1 MNRISR
7 RISDALTG
15 IRCPGCRKFVQP
27 TLIPVQGE
35 APDAEQTGP
44 RWSFVWRPPSGEVCP
59 ECQFPLARY
68 ARRVKWIRTFQLG
81 VVLLTISVLLYLVG
95 RFGESPT
102 WVVWTY
108 RVCGSLGGLAF
119 LVGLVGL
126 VVGGKHGPEPVSSST
141 GTDSG

>member
-1 MNRISR
+1 MNRISQ

-15 IRCPGCRKFVQP
+15 VRCPGCRKFVQP

-35 APDAEQTGP
+35 APETQQTGP

-59 ECQFPLARY
+59 ECQFPLARF

-81 VVLLTISVLLYLVG
+81 VVLLTAAALLYVVS
-95 RFGESPT
+95 RFGEDVS
-102 WVVWTY
+102 WIVWTY
-108 RVCGSLGGLAF
+108 RTSAALGGLAF
-119 LVGLVGL
+119 LAGLVGL
-126 VVGGKHGPEPVSSST
+126 VVGGKHGPDPASSGT